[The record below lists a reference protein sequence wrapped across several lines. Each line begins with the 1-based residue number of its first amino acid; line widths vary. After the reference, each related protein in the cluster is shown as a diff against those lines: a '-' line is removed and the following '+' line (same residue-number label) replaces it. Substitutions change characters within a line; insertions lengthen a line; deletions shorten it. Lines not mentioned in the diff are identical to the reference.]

1 MAVNALT
8 KLAAEISDIPVKNMD
23 GSPMLDEN
31 NEPVTAT
38 MFSPGSKIWQVANA
52 SKRRKTMKRVREN
65 NGKLEAVADD
75 TEDTIDFLCAVTK
88 RFNGLEIPDEA
99 DQVRAIYSHPALGY
113 IRDQMEAAALNW
125 ENFTQASK
133 TPASSTPNNFAG

>member
-8 KLAAEISDIPVKNMD
+8 KLAADVSDIPVKNMD

-52 SKRRKTMKRVREN
+52 AKRRKTMKRVREN
-65 NGKLEAVADD
+65 NGKIEAVADD
-75 TEDTIDFLCAVTK
+75 TEDTIEFLCAVTK
-88 RFNGLEIPDEA
+88 RFNGLEIPDEP

-113 IRDQMEAAALNW
+113 IRDQMEAAAMNW
-125 ENFTQASK
+125 ENFSKASK
-133 TPASSTPNNFAG
+133 VPASSMPGNSPG

>member
-23 GSPMLDEN
+23 GSPMLDEEN
-31 NEPVTAT
+31 NPVTAT

-52 SKRRKTMKRVREN
+52 TKRRKTMRKVREN

-88 RFNGLEIPDEA
+88 RFNGIEIPGED
-99 DQVRAIYSHPALGY
+99 DQVRAIYSHAQLGY
-113 IRDQMEAAALNW
+113 IRDQMEAAALSW
-125 ENFTQASK
+125 ENFSAASK
-133 TPASSTPNNFAG
+133 EIAPSTPSILPG